1 MVRTA
6 LLVCA
11 LAATSAFAQRNPDLE
26 KAQKLLAAKKYAEAL
41 KAIDAASKKGNLE
54 RDSLLTLWESRGLA
68 EASTGKLDKAEESFR
83 SVLQLDPRRDLTGKY
98 TGKVADVVARAK
110 EWFKNNGGIEVG
122 PLDPGAADG
131 KVTQISLFVRNDPLK
146 LISKAKFY
154 VRVDGGPWK
163 PVEAKVVNG
172 AAATDIN
179 ATTVEW
185 WAELTS
191 EENNQLMFLGS
202 AGKPVK
208 QSAPA
213 PVAVAKVE
221 EKPVVKDEPGKAPG
235 GDAVG
240 GNKETPKETA
250 KVTPKDEDL
259 SKPEVTKSASSGG
272 SALRPVGYVLIGL
285 GVAAVGVGA
294 YFGITYNGMRESIKA
309 DLMSGAAS
317 TSALYTRDQ
326 AAITNGAIANTL
338 FISGGALV
346 VTGALFWFLGRDTGG
361 AGGGVTVAPVVTSN
375 GGAVSVS
382 GSF

>member
-1 MVRTA
+1 MIRTT
-6 LLVCA
+6 LLVLA

-41 KAIDAASKKGNLE
+41 KAIEAASKKGNLE

-110 EWFKNNGGIEVG
+110 EWFKNNGGVEVG
-122 PLDPGAADG
+122 PLEPGAADG

-146 LISKAKFY
+146 LIYKAKFY

-179 ATTVEW
+179 AGTVEW

-221 EKPVVKDEPGKAPG
+221 EKPVVKDEP
-235 GDAVG
+235 V
-240 GNKETPKETA
+240 KETPKETA

-259 SKPEVTKSASSGG
+259 SKPEVTKASGGG

-285 GVAAVGVGA
+285 GVAAAGVGA

-309 DLMSGAAS
+309 DLMSGAAT

-361 AGGGVTVAPVVTSN
+361 AGGGVTVAPVFTNN

-382 GSF
+382 GHF

>member
-1 MVRTA
+1 MFRSIA
-6 LLVCA
+6 LVSL
-11 LAATSAFAQRNPDLE
+11 LAASAAFAQKNPDLE
-26 KAQKLLAAKKYAEAL
+26 KAQKLLAAKKYPEAL
-41 KAIDAASKKGNLE
+41 KAIDAASKKGNLD

-83 SVLQLDPRRDLTGKY
+83 AVLQLDARRDLTGKY

-163 PVEAKVVNG
+163 PVEAKIVNG
-172 AAATDIN
+172 AAATDVN

-185 WAELTS
+185 WAELVS
-191 EENNQLMFLGS
+191 EENNQLLFLGS

-208 QSAPA
+208 QAAPA
-213 PVAVAKVE
+213 PVAVAKA
-221 EKPVVKDEPGKAPG
+221 PVDEPKKVDEP
-235 GDAVG
+235 V
-240 GNKETPKETA
+240 KEQPKLTPKDTPKEDDLA
-250 KVTPKDEDL
+250 KT
-259 SKPEVTKSASSGG
+259 EVTKSGGG

-285 GVAAVGVGA
+285 GVASAGVGA
-294 YFGITYNGMRESIKA
+294 YFGITSNGMRERIKA

-317 TSALYTRDQ
+317 IPELYTRDQ
-326 AAITNGAIANTL
+326 AAITNAALANTL
-338 FISGGALV
+338 FISAGVLA
-346 VTGALFWFLGRDTGG
+346 VTGGIFWFLGRDQGG
-361 AGGGVTVAPVVTSN
+361 AVTIAPVVTGN

-382 GSF
+382 GRF